1 MADYS
6 FSPQFANLSGLQ
18 PLPALDVTR
27 GAALQ
32 FQPLQAIQIQSSR
45 PELVAE
51 GIAGAVSNIAK
62 GALSGI
68 TARYE
73 KKEEKEKETRK
84 FAQEL
89 LLEEAKQKTKNKQFL
104 DELKLKIA
112 SEHGLEADVDE
123 RMAAVEQAAQRL
135 GMVNPSGEVVEQK
148 PSPRKTSIDSDFVTP
163 TPVSASA
170 DTYGG
175 RRLSP
180 ADATFV
186 PSGTPK
192 DGALK
197 IDTQTPLPETEKA
210 PPIPVPSAVVS
221 PPEDVINI
229 PPPNIQRVSTQAP
242 ALAGVQPQPE
252 AAPAP
257 TPALAGIEAPVDK
270 WWLQNQPK
278 EVTQPRK
285 TDNIVFEPSQQS
297 VAEQAAIDLSKSSDY
312 NYLVTAEKDSR
323 NRWVLKQQ
331 DNSANVAKLAADAE
345 RLGIDKQKLIIDQ
358 ANAQINAKKAE
369 DERIKN
375 ERERLKA
382 DEAARNTLKNSI
394 NNESVK
400 LKQIDQAIDE
410 IESDP
415 TIVGIMTDYYLGK
428 EKMPLSPITYKEAAL
443 IAEKLGYKD
452 IKEKAQK
459 VKNISNR
466 IASIGS
472 NIGWSIFREM
482 KTLSP
487 TGTAGVGSLTEGE
500 RQSLEQTQGPLDIT
514 SSPDLILETLYN
526 LKNGTTKT
534 IVNASREIKQID
546 PTFKMPIMSP
556 LRITKTDKDL
566 YNRIQEAEAKATDQA
581 KKTENYLNAMQKK
594 EMLEN
599 EAIRIEDFNKM
610 LAEMQAL

>member
-6 FSPQFANLSGLQ
+6 FSPQFTNLSGLQ

-32 FQPLQAIQIQSSR
+32 FQPLQAIQVQSSR

-51 GIAGAVSNIAK
+51 GIAGAVSNIAQ

-68 TARYE
+68 TAKYE
-73 KKEEKEKETRK
+73 KEEAEEKEKRK

-104 DELKLKIA
+104 DELKLKVA
-112 SEHGLEADVDE
+112 SERGLEADVDE
-123 RMAAVEQAAQRL
+123 RMAAIDDAAERL
-135 GMVNPSGEVVEQK
+135 GMVNPSGNTPAEK
-148 PSPRKTSIDSDFVTP
+148 PTPKTSIDSNFATP
-163 TPVSASA
+163 ISVETVLPQAIPVGEWQPEEEINLAQETPEAA
-170 DTYGG
+170 
-175 RRLSP
+175 P
-180 ADATFV
+180 IQK
-186 PSGTPK
+186 PS
-192 DGALK
+192 
-197 IDTQTPLPETEKA
+197 PETYA
-210 PPIPVPSAVVS
+210 PSNVPIP
-221 PPEDVINI
+221 E
-229 PPPNIQRVSTQAP
+229 PNIMPSVQRASIQGTQPPALTGLQVQPAAVAAQAP
-242 ALAGVQPQPE
+242 ALAGM
-252 AAPAP
+252 
-257 TPALAGIEAPVDK
+257 EAPVDK

-285 TDNIVFEPSQQS
+285 TDDIVFEPSQQS

-358 ANAQINAKKAE
+358 ANAQIQAKKAE

-375 ERERLKA
+375 ETEKLKA
-382 DEAARNTLKNSI
+382 DKAAFNTLKNSV

-400 LKQIDQAIDE
+400 LFQIDQAIDE

-415 TIVGIMTDYYLGK
+415 SIVGIMTDYYLGK
-428 EKMPLSPITYKEAAL
+428 EKMPLSPITYKEAAM

-452 IKEKAQK
+452 IAEKAQK

-534 IVNASREIKQID
+534 IVNASKEIKQID
-546 PTFKMPIMSP
+546 PAFKMPIMSP
-556 LRITKTDKDL
+556 LRITKSDKDL
-566 YNRIQEAEAKATDQA
+566 YNKIQQAAEKATDKA

-599 EAIRIEDFNKM
+599 QAIRIKEFNQM

>member
-32 FQPLQAIQIQSSR
+32 FQPLQAIQVQSSR

-68 TARYE
+68 TAKYE
-73 KKEEKEKETRK
+73 KKEEKDKETRK

-104 DELKLKIA
+104 DELKLKVA

-123 RMAAVEQAAQRL
+123 RMAALEEAAQRL
-135 GMVNPSGEVVEQK
+135 GMVNPSGNTPAKK
-148 PSPRKTSIDSDFVTP
+148 PTPKPSIDSEADT
-163 TPVSASA
+163 SS
-170 DTYGG
+170 DTYGN
-175 RRLSP
+175 RELSP
-180 ADATFV
+180 TDAVFV
-186 PSGTPK
+186 PTGTPK
-192 DGALK
+192 DGSLR
-197 IDTQTPLPETEKA
+197 IDAKTPLPETEPA
-210 PPIPVPSAVVS
+210 PPIPVPSAAVV
-221 PPEDVINI
+221 PPSDEISI
-229 PPPNIQRVSTQAP
+229 PEPDIMPSVQRVSTQGTQPP
-242 ALAGVQPQPE
+242 ALTGLQVQPV
-252 AAPAP
+252 AAAAQ
-257 TPALAGIEAPVDK
+257 TPALAGMEAPVDK

-285 TDNIVFEPSQQS
+285 TDDIVFEPSQQS

-358 ANAQINAKKAE
+358 ANAQIQAKKAE

-375 ERERLKA
+375 ETEKLKA
-382 DEAARNTLKNSI
+382 DKAAFNTLKNSV

-400 LKQIDQAIDE
+400 LFQIDQAIDE

-415 TIVGIMTDYYLGK
+415 SIVGIMTDYYLGK
-428 EKMPLSPITYKEAAL
+428 EKMPLSPITYKEAAM

-452 IKEKAQK
+452 IAEKAQK

-534 IVNASREIKQID
+534 IVNASKEIKQID
-546 PTFKMPIMSP
+546 PAFKMPIMSP
-556 LRITKTDKDL
+556 LRITKSDKDL
-566 YNRIQEAEAKATDQA
+566 YNKIQQAAEKATDKA

-599 EAIRIEDFNKM
+599 QAIRIKEFNQM